1 MARID
6 VKDFDEQVL
15 YQLKMIAKEKEV
27 SFSE

>member
-1 MARID
+1 MAQINI
-6 VKDFDEQVL
+6 KDFDEQVL